1 MKTINHVTSALVAA
15 GSAGVA
21 LLTLSGLV
29 PAELGFA
36 GLTVLGLTGF
46 ALFDYARPMRSLQP
60 LAPVLRP
67 ALPVAKVPH
76 CTRRVSA
83 IIERA
88 A

>member
-1 MKTINHVTSALVAA
+1 MKTINHITSALVAA

-21 LLTLSGLV
+21 LLSLSDLIS
-29 PAELGFA
+29 PELGFA
-36 GLTVLGLTGF
+36 ALSLLGLAGF
-46 ALFDYARPMRSLQP
+46 VLFDYARPMKSLRP

-67 ALPVAKVPH
+67 ALPGTKAPH

-83 IIERA
+83 IIEKA